1 MSAARPV
8 AAFTSRIA
16 SLPCA
21 AVLLA
26 WAWTAGAFDVEDGYE
41 PELDG
46 TVNALAVQQSGHGI
60 VGGDFTR
67 VNGVSCARLCRL
79 DAAGQVAAGFG
90 PTGLNGDVFALLVE
104 PDGAVIVGGAFT
116 QGFGQAFSRVL
127 RLNADGS
134 IASPA
139 LAGTNGSV
147 RALLRQADGRLLI
160 GGDFTQVGGSWPSQ
174 RIARLHADG
183 SVDTSFRADVGGTVH
198 AIAVLDDGRI
208 VVGGAFQ
215 TVGGGN
221 RQRLAVLQPNG
232 LVDFNTAFNA
242 NDTVR
247 TLTRDNDGTLI
258 IGGDFT
264 QIAGIALARL
274 ARMTPDGGIVYGLAT
289 AEAGVRATLLHSGGQ
304 LILGGDFL
312 AIDELSRARLARLD
326 QERQLESTWRAV
338 TGDSVHAIAEQ
349 PDGSLL
355 VGGRFVSANGE
366 PRSRLAR
373 VTPQGQLERTLSSG
387 ANPESAVLAVV
398 EQHDGGLLLGGDF
411 DTVAGQARENLARL
425 EPSGSVDPAFAPT
438 VGNGSVRALAALPNG
453 SVLLAGDFT
462 AVNGN
467 PRNALAKL
475 RADGS
480 LDNSFQPPDFSGPLF
495 GMRLAQNNQL
505 YVAGTFARMGQH
517 TSAGVARLSAATG
530 SVDTAFRAAVEPR
543 ALNVLE
549 QPDGRV
555 LVIGATEVD
564 GVAQPAGLSR
574 LLRNGRL
581 DPEFLARPGENN
593 RVNAAALLPDGRILV
608 AYSRPDASQH
618 FVRRLLPDGSL
629 DTLDPGFVTIADGP
643 ILSLALRADGLVA
656 ISGEFTTIFNARR
669 SGYALLGP
677 TGVATSVALPA
688 ADDSVVGVH
697 FQHDGKLL
705 LYGTFETVG
714 GMPRS
719 GLARL
724 SSPQAALYSL
734 EQAGGSLRW
743 LRGGAAPEIYTVPRI
758 AISGFGQPLPESA
771 PLRRVAGGWQ
781 FDGLDLASGGA
792 PLLRL
797 QLQTDTPRSHGTG
810 RYQREYQRF
819 NPRLFSD
826 GFEPGNP
833 N

>member
-1 MSAARPV
+1 MSAARPT
-8 AAFTSRIA
+8 AASTHRLPALLSATLMLVWA
-16 SLPCA
+16 SA
-21 AVLLA
+21 
-26 WAWTAGAFDVEDGYE
+26 AGAFDVDDGYA
-41 PELDG
+41 PELND
-46 TVNALAVQQSGHGI
+46 TVNALAVQQSGHGL
-60 VGGDFTR
+60 VGGEFTS

-90 PTGLNGDVFALLVE
+90 PTGLNGDVFALLLE

-116 QGFGQAFSRVL
+116 QAFGQAFSRVL

-134 IASPA
+134 IAPA
-139 LAGTNGSV
+139 RAGANGSV
-147 RALLRQADGRLLI
+147 RALLRLADGRLLI
-160 GGDFTQVGGSWPSQ
+160 GGDFTEVGGSWPSQ

-208 VVGGAFQ
+208 VVGGAFL
-215 TVGGGN
+215 TVGGAN

-232 LVDFNTAFNA
+232 QVDFNTAFNA
-242 NDTVR
+242 NGTVR
-247 TLTRDNDGTLI
+247 TLSRDNDGTLV

-264 QIAGIALARL
+264 RIAGIALARL

-289 AEAGVRATLLHSGGQ
+289 AEAGVRAALVHSDGQ

-312 AIDELSRARLARLD
+312 AIDDQPRARLARLD

-338 TGDSVHAIAEQ
+338 TGGSVNAIAEQ

-355 VGGRFVSANGE
+355 VGGNFTTANGE

-373 VTPQGQLERTLSSG
+373 VTPQGQLERTLNPG
-387 ANPESAVLAVV
+387 ANPEATVLAVV
-398 EQHDGGLLLGGDF
+398 EQLDGGLLLGGDF

-425 EPSGSVDPAFAPT
+425 AANGSLDPAFAPT
-438 VGNGSVRALAALPNG
+438 VGNGSVRALAALPDD
-453 SVLLAGDFT
+453 SVLLAGSFT

-467 PRNALAKL
+467 PRNGLAKL
-475 RADGS
+475 RANGS
-480 LDNSFQPPDFSGPLF
+480 LDNSFRAPDFSGQLS
-495 GMRLAQNNQL
+495 GMKLAQNDQL
-505 YVAGTFARMGQH
+505 YVAGSFARMGQH
-517 TSAGVARLSAATG
+517 SSAGVARLSTASG
-530 SVDTAFRAAVEPR
+530 SVDTAFRAAVQPR

-564 GVAQPAGLSR
+564 GVTQPAALSR

-581 DPEFLARPGENN
+581 DPEFLARPGENSQ
-593 RVNAAALLPDGRILV
+593 VNAAALLPDGRILV
-608 AYSRPDASQH
+608 AYSRPGTAQH

-629 DTLDPGFVTIADGP
+629 DTLDPSFATIADGP
-643 ILSLALRADGLVA
+643 ISSLALRADGLVA

-677 TGVATSVALPA
+677 TGVATSVALPP
-688 ADDSVVGVH
+688 ADGPVMGIH

-705 LYGTFETVG
+705 LYGSFDTVG
-714 GMPRS
+714 AMQRR

-734 EQAGGSLRW
+734 AQTGGSLRW
-743 LRGGAAPEIYTVPRI
+743 LRGGAAPEIDSVPRI
-758 AISGFGQPLPESA
+758 AISGFGQPLPESS

-797 QLQTDTPRSHGTG
+797 QLQADTPGSHGTG

-819 NPRLFSD
+819 NARLFSD
-826 GFEPGNP
+826 GFEPGDP

>member
-1 MSAARPV
+1 MSAARPT
-8 AAFTSRIA
+8 AAPTHR
-16 SLPCA
+16 LPA
-21 AVLLA
+21 LLRVVLMLA
-26 WAWTAGAFDVEDGYE
+26 WAGAAGAFDVDDGYA
-41 PELDG
+41 PELNG
-46 TVNALAVQQSGHGI
+46 TVNALAVQPSGHGI
-60 VGGDFTR
+60 AGGEFTS

-79 DAAGQVAAGFG
+79 DAAGKVAAGFG

-116 QGFGQAFSRVL
+116 QAFGQAFSRVL

-147 RALLRQADGRLLI
+147 RALLRQADDRLLI
-160 GGDFTQVGGSWPSQ
+160 GGDFTQVGESWPSQ
-174 RIARLHADG
+174 RIARLHANG
-183 SVDTSFRADVGGTVH
+183 TVDTSFRADVGGTVH

-208 VVGGAFQ
+208 VVGGAFLM
-215 TVGGGN
+215 VSGIS

-232 LVDFNTAFNA
+232 QVDFNTAFNA
-242 NDTVR
+242 NGTVR
-247 TLTRDNDGTLI
+247 TLSRDIDASLV

-264 QIAGIALARL
+264 QIGSAPRARL
-274 ARMTPDGGIVYGLAT
+274 ARMSANGALVSTLAD
-289 AEAGVRATLLHSGGQ
+289 AEAGVRTALVHSDGQ

-312 AIDELSRARLARLD
+312 AIDNQPRARLARLD
-326 QERQLESTWRAV
+326 QQRQLESTWRAV
-338 TGDSVHAIAEQ
+338 TGGSVNAIAEQ

-355 VGGRFVSANGE
+355 VGGSFTTANGE

-373 VTPQGQLERTLSSG
+373 VTPQGQLERTLSPG
-387 ANPESAVLAVV
+387 ANPEATVLAVV
-398 EQHDGGLLLGGDF
+398 EQPDGGLLLGGSF
-411 DTVAGQARENLARL
+411 NTVAGQARENLARL
-425 EPSGSVDPAFAPT
+425 AGNGSVDPAFAPT
-438 VGNGSVRALAALPNG
+438 VSEGSVRALAALPDG

-467 PRNALAKL
+467 PRNGLAKL
-475 RADGS
+475 RANGS
-480 LDNSFQPPDFSGPLF
+480 LDNGFRAPDFSGHLS
-495 GMRLAQNNQL
+495 GMKLAQNDQL
-505 YVAGTFARMGQH
+505 YVAGSFARMDQH
-517 TSAGVARLSAATG
+517 SSAGVARLSAATG

-543 ALNVLE
+543 ALNVLV

-564 GVAQPAGLSR
+564 GVAQPAALSR

-581 DPEFLARPGENN
+581 DPEFLAQPGENTQ
-593 RVNAAALLPDGRILV
+593 VNAAALLPDGRILV
-608 AYSRPDASQH
+608 AYSRPDTAQH

-643 ILSLALRADGLVA
+643 ISSLALRADGLVA

-677 TGVATSVALPA
+677 TGVAVSVALPA
-688 ADDSVVGVH
+688 ADDAVVGAH

-705 LYGTFETVG
+705 LYGSFDTVG
-714 GMPRS
+714 GMPRP

-743 LRGGAAPEIYTVPRI
+743 LRGGAAPEIDSVPRI

-781 FDGLDLASGGA
+781 FDGLDVASGGA

-797 QLQTDTPRSHGTG
+797 QLQADTPHSYGTG
-810 RYQREYQRF
+810 RYLREYQRF
-819 NPRLFSD
+819 NARLFSD
-826 GFEPGNP
+826 GFEPGDP